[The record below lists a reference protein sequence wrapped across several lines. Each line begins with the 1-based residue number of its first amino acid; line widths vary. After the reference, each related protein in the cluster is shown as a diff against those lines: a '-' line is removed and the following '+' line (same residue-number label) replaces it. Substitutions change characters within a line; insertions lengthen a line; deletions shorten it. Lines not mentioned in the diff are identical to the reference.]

1 MTALWRDL
9 KLARTLKLLLC
20 GGGGGGRGR
29 GGADMGTSAVLE
41 SRDGLKMLGRGGGGG
56 GGGSALV
63 EAGSVMD
70 DATENCENFSLV
82 TRSVPNYKFMFQ

>member
-1 MTALWRDL
+1 
-9 KLARTLKLLLC
+9 
-20 GGGGGGRGR
+20 
-29 GGADMGTSAVLE
+29 MGTSAVLE
-41 SRDGLKMLGRGGGGG
+41 SRDGLKMLGRGGGG

>member
-56 GGGSALV
+56 GGSALV